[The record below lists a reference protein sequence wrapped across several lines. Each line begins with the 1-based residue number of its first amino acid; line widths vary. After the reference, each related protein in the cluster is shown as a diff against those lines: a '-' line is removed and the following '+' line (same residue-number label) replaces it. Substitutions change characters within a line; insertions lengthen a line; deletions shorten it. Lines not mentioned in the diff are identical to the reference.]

1 MADVTLS
8 SMFWHR
14 VESRGDR
21 PAQQW
26 KEGGAWHT
34 RTWRETGD
42 IVRELATGLLALG
55 RRKDEA
61 VGILSASRAEWV
73 QADFAIFSVVGVS
86 IKK

>member
-1 MADVTLS
+1 
-8 SMFWHR
+8 MFWHR
-14 VESRGDR
+14 VEKDGDR

-26 KEGGAWHT
+26 KEGGAWRT
-34 RTWRETGD
+34 RSWRQVGE

-73 QADFAIFSVVGVS
+73 AGRLRDPLRGLPHRSRS
-86 IKK
+86 TRPTRRT